1 MHQLFLMQRC
11 VGTRNAYNTTK
22 KQIFQYAHIAIDF
35 KNILFMIIPAL
46 YQLVNINIEK
56 KQIIKPESPTL
67 AMKRNR
73 HPKKGDIYIMTKY
86 FKNVKSFEV

>member
-1 MHQLFLMQRC
+1 MLNPKNK
-11 VGTRNAYNTTK
+11 GNKNT
-22 KQIFQYAHIAIDF
+22 
-35 KNILFMIIPAL
+35 NI
-46 YQLVNINIEK
+46 VNINIEK

-86 FKNVKSFEV
+86 FKNVRVLKS